1 MNHESA
7 PTYLPVPDVAEAL
20 GVIVTKVHQLLRDRA
35 VIAVRHDGILAIP
48 GEFFDGAEVVRGL
61 TGTITLLT
69 DAGFSD
75 EEIIDWLYAPGTGGA
90 QDGTAIA
97 DLRAGRVKDVHRRA
111 QIAGF

>member
-1 MNHESA
+1 M
-7 PTYLPVPDVAEAL
+7 L

-35 VIAVRHDGILAIP
+35 VVAVRRDGVLVIP
-48 GEFFDGAEVVRGL
+48 ADFFDGGEVVRGL
-61 TGTITLLT
+61 SGTITLLT

-75 EEIIDWLYAPGTGGA
+75 DEIIDWLYAPDTGGG
-90 QDGTAIA
+90 DGTAMA

>member
-1 MNHESA
+1 M
-7 PTYLPVPDVAEAL
+7 L
-20 GVIVTKVHQLLRDRA
+20 GVIVTKVHQLLRDRV
-35 VIAVRHDGILAIP
+35 VIAVRRDGILVMPAD
-48 GEFFDGAEVVRGL
+48 FFEGSEVVRGL

-75 EEIIDWLYAPGTGGA
+75 DEIIDWLYAEGTGGA
-90 QDGTAIA
+90 HDGTAMA